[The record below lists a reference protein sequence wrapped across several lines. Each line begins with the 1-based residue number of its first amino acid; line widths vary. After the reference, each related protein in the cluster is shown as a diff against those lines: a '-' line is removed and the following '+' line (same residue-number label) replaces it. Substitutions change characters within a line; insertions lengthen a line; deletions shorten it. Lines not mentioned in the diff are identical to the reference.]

1 MELDGGNV
9 LGFIPMAWGHAA
21 CHLIDQVGKHSSVAN
36 VLVAAMKKEGGGAKS
51 LYGQAD
57 S

>member
-21 CHLIDQVGKHSSVAN
+21 CHLLGMSLISAN